1 MKASRLL
8 SLLMLLQSRGR
19 STAPELAQA
28 LEVSTRTILRD
39 IDQLSAAGVP
49 VWGERG
55 RQGGF
60 QLRPGWSTQLTGLTE
75 PEASALLLAGLP
87 GPATELGLG
96 DAAVSAR
103 LKLLASVPLPLRT
116 GAADVA
122 QRLHIDPHDWYR
134 APDAAPWLR
143 EAAEAVWRGRRVV
156 VDYTSWQRRAQ
167 RELDPLGLVL
177 KAGSWYL
184 VALAPGQTEP
194 RTYRLAS
201 IGRMQL
207 LTQAVRRPRG
217 FDLAAYWQASA
228 ARFEAQLR
236 PLVAQVLASPRALA
250 WLVQAR
256 RPHTLQAGPPAGVR
270 LPRGWR
276 CIELPIESIDHGARQ
291 VLGHGAQ
298 LQVLGPPA
306 LRRAV
311 ARLARQLLAQ
321 HDTVAR

>member
-8 SLLMLLQSRGR
+8 SVLMLLQSRGR
-19 STAPELAQA
+19 ATAPELAQA

-55 RQGGF
+55 RLGGF
-60 QLRPGWSTQLTGLTE
+60 QLRPGWTTQLTGLTE
-75 PEASALLLAGLP
+75 AEASALLLAGLP

-96 DAAVSAR
+96 EAAVSAR

-116 GAADVA
+116 SAAEVA
-122 QRLHIDPHDWYR
+122 GRLHIDPHDWYR

-156 VDYTSWQRRAQ
+156 VDYTSWQRRSR

-184 VALAPGQTEP
+184 VATTPGQGEP

-201 IGRMQL
+201 VGTMSL
-207 LTQAVRRPRG
+207 LRQPVRRPRG
-217 FDLAAYWQASA
+217 FDLAAWWQAAS

-236 PLVAQVLASPRALA
+236 PTEAQVLASPRALG

-256 RPHTLQAGPPAGVR
+256 RPHTVLPSPPAGVR

-276 CIELPIESIDHGARQ
+276 CVTMPIESIDHGARQ
-291 VLGHGAQ
+291 VLGHGAE
-298 LQVLGPPA
+298 LRVLGPPA

-311 ARLARQLLAQ
+311 LRLARQVLAR
-321 HDTVAR
+321 HDTATG